1 MTASIV
7 GLGTARPPW
16 RLSQEDAAA
25 FALARC
31 GADARGRR
39 ALLALYRR
47 AAVRSR
53 AISAPRSSDGEF
65 YPPMIEPGDRGP
77 TTSERMR
84 VFERVAP
91 ALAAAAGRRALRDAG
106 VDVAAITHVVAASCT
121 GFGAPGLEIM
131 LARRLRMAPSVRRVH
146 VGFMGCH
153 AALNA
158 LEVAS
163 ALATAQGGAVVLVC
177 CAELCSLHFQYGF
190 DAEQAVANAL
200 FADGAAAA
208 VVTAAPGARTAT
220 SFALRAFASRIVEGA
235 AGAMTWRVLDHG
247 FAMTLS
253 PRVPGLVARALR
265 PWIDDWLAESGLR
278 VGDVASWAI
287 HAGGPRIV
295 GAVARGLGL
304 PAAAV
309 APSRAVLRACGNMSS
324 ATVLFILDRLRR
336 AGAPRP
342 CVALA
347 FGPGLA
353 IEAVLLGG

>member
-1 MTASIV
+1 V
-7 GLGTARPPW
+7 
-16 RLSQEDAAA
+16 
-25 FALARC
+25 
-31 GADARGRR
+31 
-39 ALLALYRR
+39 
-47 AAVRSR
+47 
-53 AISAPRSSDGEF
+53 
-65 YPPMIEPGDRGP
+65 
-77 TTSERMR
+77 
-84 VFERVAP
+84 
-91 ALAAAAGRRALRDAG
+91 
-106 VDVAAITHVVAASCT
+106 
-121 GFGAPGLEIM
+121 
-131 LARRLRMAPSVRRVH
+131 RRLRLAPSVRRVH

-163 ALATAQGGAVVLVC
+163 ALATAQPGAAVIVC
-177 CAELCSLHFQYGF
+177 CTELCSLHFQYGF

-208 VVTAAPGARTAT
+208 VVTVAPETRPSSG
-220 SFALRAFASRIVEGA
+220 FALLGFASRLVEGA
-235 AGAMTWRVLDHG
+235 AGAMTWRILDHG

-253 PRVPGLVARALR
+253 PRVPALVARALR
-265 PWIDDWLAESGLR
+265 PWIDDWLAGSGLR
-278 VGDVASWAI
+278 VRDVPSWAI

-295 GAVARGLGL
+295 GAVARALEL

-353 IEAVLLGG
+353 VEAVLLGGG